1 MAAMNVKI
9 DKFIGRNSFG
19 LWQIK
24 MRALLKKK
32 KADADD
38 EELNSLEEKV
48 HSTIMLCLADDV
60 ITEVADEDTTAGL
73 WLKLESLYMTKSLT
87 NKLLLKQRLFSLRMQ
102 EGTPL
107 RDHLDQLNSILLD
120 LRNIDVKVDDEDAA
134 LILLVSLPMSYENF
148 VESFIAGKDSLSPED
163 SKGHGKLNR
172 RKSNYRKF
180 KSTGPTAN
188 DVCNYCKEKG
198 HWKNECP
205 KKQKQKQQGD
215 GYVVVAEHDVNS
227 EEDLALLANE
237 QPHYKD
243 VWVLD
248 SGASYHICPC
258 REWFSTYEQIDGGN
272 ISIANSDVCK
282 AVGIGSIRIRTY
294 DGSFCTLN
302 EGSQVVLKGVK
313 RGTTYLLQGSTLTG
327 YAAVASSEAHKED
340 MTKLWHMRLG
350 HMSERGMQILSKRDL
365 LGGYGIKNLDF
376 LENQIGKKIKR
387 LRTDNGLE
395 FCSSEFNEFCK
406 TEGIARH
413 HTVRDTSQQNG
424 VAECMNQT
432 LLERARC
439 MLSNVGL
446 PKRFWAEAVSTACYL
461 INRGPHTGI
470 GGKTPYEVW
479 SGKPANYSLLRVF
492 GCTIYYHVS
501 EGKLEPRAK
510 KGIFVGFGDGVKGYR
525 IWSSSEKRVIL
536 SKSVI
541 FDESSIFNPTVKST
555 VAQESDSV
563 DKQVELQITPG
574 ESESQ
579 HQGGEDQHA
588 AREVDMPESDGAVRV
603 SDVGN
608 GRGLKMDIAV
618 KKLNCNCL
626 KGHKEWINE
635 VNLLGVVKHPNLV
648 KLVGYCAEDDERGIQ
663 RLLVY
668 ELMENKSLED
678 HLLARGLSPLSWIVR
693 LRIVRDAARGL
704 AYLHEEM
711 EFQLIFRDFK
721 TSNILLDEHFNA
733 RLSDFGLAR
742 QGPAE
747 GNNHVSTSVVGTI
760 GYTAPEYVQT
770 GRLTAKSDVWS
781 FGVVLYELITGRRAV
796 ERNLPRGEQKLL
808 EWVRPYISDSKKFH
822 LIIDPRLEQL
832 EQYTESAQ
840 KLSSLANK
848 CLMKNPKSRPK
859 MSEVVEALGDIIS
872 EIQPREEDAPQSA
885 NNIIEDVE
893 SKNASKNMKRVFN
906 FREMASLR
914 NKSTRKLDWRN
925 WTTGITKAI

>member
-1 MAAMNVKI
+1 M
-9 DKFIGRNSFG
+9 
-19 LWQIK
+19 
-24 MRALLKKK
+24 
-32 KADADD
+32 
-38 EELNSLEEKV
+38 
-48 HSTIMLCLADDV
+48 
-60 ITEVADEDTTAGL
+60 
-73 WLKLESLYMTKSLT
+73 
-87 NKLLLKQRLFSLRMQ
+87 
-102 EGTPL
+102 
-107 RDHLDQLNSILLD
+107 
-120 LRNIDVKVDDEDAA
+120 
-134 LILLVSLPMSYENF
+134 
-148 VESFIAGKDSLSPED
+148 
-163 SKGHGKLNR
+163 

-215 GYVVVAEHDVNS
+215 GYVAVAEHDVNS

-243 VWVLD
+243 VWILD

-282 AVGIGSIRIRTY
+282 AVGIGSIRIRMY
-294 DGSFCTLN
+294 NGSFCTLN
-302 EGSQVVLKGVK
+302 EVRHVPQMTKNLISLSLLDSKGFSF
-313 RGTTYLLQGSTLTG
+313 RG

-340 MTKLWHMRLG
+340 MTKIWHMRLG

-376 LENQIGKKIKR
+376 CNRYFVSFIDDYSRMTWVFMMRHKSEAFNKFKQWKTLVENQIGKKIKR

-406 TEGIARH
+406 NEGIARH
-413 HTVRDTSQQNG
+413 HIVRDTSQQNG
-424 VAECMNQT
+424 MAECMNQT

-461 INRGPHTGI
+461 INHGPHTGI

-492 GCTIYYHVS
+492 GCTVYYHVS

-510 KGIFVGFGDGVKGYR
+510 KGIFVGFRDGVKGYR

-588 AREVDMPESDGAVRV
+588 AREVDMPESDVPKLKFRHCSNRAGRLVLASGSQSVGRCKASSVASENLHSRPADTSMDFFVSERSICHVLIGKGGFGCVYQGADRV

-770 GRLTAKSDVWS
+770 GRLTTKSDVWS